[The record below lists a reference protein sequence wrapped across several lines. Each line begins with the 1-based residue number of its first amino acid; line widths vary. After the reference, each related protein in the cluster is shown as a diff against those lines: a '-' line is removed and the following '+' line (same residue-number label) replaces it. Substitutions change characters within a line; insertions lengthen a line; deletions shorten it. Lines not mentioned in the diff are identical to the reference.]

1 MLHKAVPLSGNM
13 AGVTVHAH
21 NTTSCLLLFFG
32 HPSFSPHPVSL
43 YPEGASAAQWALK
56 LKTEQIK
63 VTVGGVGGQP
73 APGHAICRGCL
84 CACVCK
90 YFYLSKRGT
99 SPERALVKRLLSYML
114 TLAALLRLR
123 SAAFSLPSPCLKNTP
138 GLSSLC
144 VW

>member
-63 VTVGGVGGQP
+63 VTVGGLGGSQRP
-73 APGHAICRGCL
+73 ATRSAEV
-84 CACVCK
+84 AFV
-90 YFYLSKRGT
+90 
-99 SPERALVKRLLSYML
+99 LVFANTFTFQSV
-114 TLAALLRLR
+114 ARLR
-123 SAAFSLPSPCLKNTP
+123 R
-138 GLSSLC
+138 GLWSNGC
-144 VW
+144 CPTC